1 MTLGSLVLGMLRFF
15 LPPCS
20 LLVAFVVSSCQ
31 RPLKPSGY
39 LGSVD
44 TVMKKEP
51 NLPFSRSWKNPEAD
65 LASYSRLEVRPMRT
79 EDLRDLEGVARI
91 NVRNAT
97 ERVRRDAEALAAL
110 GTRKFAGELGQSPN
124 RKLVVTDHPSRRA
137 GTMVVET
144 NLVEV
149 EPGRPS
155 MQLLNFFVPFTS
167 FLNRPAIGIEGR
179 MVDAKSGEVLFAFS
193 DLERAEISF
202 FDLQRFSFYGV
213 QRREVERWARQ
224 LREVVE
230 SDGKSLV
237 RDPFPVQVVNW

>member
-1 MTLGSLVLGMLRFF
+1 MMRPLL
-15 LPPCS
+15 LPFS
-20 LLVAFVVSSCQ
+20 LLVALVVSSCQ
-31 RPLKPSGY
+31 TSLKPSGY

-51 NLPFSRSWKNPEAD
+51 SLPFSRSWKNPEAD
-65 LASYSRLEVRPMRT
+65 LASYTRLEVRPMRT
-79 EDLRDLEGVARI
+79 KDLRELRGVARI

-97 ERVRRDAEALAAL
+97 ERVRRDAETLATL
-110 GTRKFAGELGQSPN
+110 GTRELAEELGRSPN
-124 RKLVVTDHPSRRA
+124 RKLRVTTQPSRDA
-137 GTMVVET
+137 GTLLVET

-167 FLNRPAIGIEGR
+167 SLNRPAIGIEGR
-179 MVDAKSGEVLFAFS
+179 LVDANSGEVLFAFS

-202 FDLQRFSFYGV
+202 FDLQRFSYYGV
-213 QRREVERWARQ
+213 QRRELKRWGSQ

-230 SDGKSLV
+230 SNGRSLV
-237 RDPFPVQVVNW
+237 RDAFPVQIVNW